1 MMIKHM
7 QHIIILFLFAC
18 KSDGNQEQFES
29 KSDWPTKE
37 IDRMLERCHQNG
49 SEDFNIDFACSCL
62 VEAVSDNITYKDFKA
77 IDNNQEGIFLPEEIE
92 LQEEVIKALL
102 DCVE

>member
-1 MMIKHM
+1 MKIASLF
-7 QHIIILFLFAC
+7 IISLFLFAC
-18 KSDGNQEQFES
+18 RSDGNQEQFGS
-29 KSDWPTKE
+29 NSDWPTE
-37 IDRMLERCHQNG
+37 QIDRMLERCTQNG

-77 IDNNQEGIFLPEEIE
+77 IDSNQEGIFLPEEIE
-92 LQEEVIKALL
+92 LQEEVIEALL

>member
-1 MMIKHM
+1 MKK
-7 QHIIILFLFAC
+7 IILFIISLALFAC
-18 KSDGNQEQFES
+18 NSDGNQEQFES
-29 KSDWPTKE
+29 KSDWPTEE

-62 VEAVSDNITYKDFKA
+62 VEAVSDNITYKNFKA
-77 IDNNQEGIFLPEEIE
+77 IDSNQEGIFLPEEIE

>member
-1 MMIKHM
+1 MK
-7 QHIIILFLFAC
+7 IISLSIVILFLFAC
-18 KSDGNQEQFES
+18 NSDEKKEQFES
-29 KSDWPTKE
+29 KSDWPTEE
-37 IDRMLERCHQNG
+37 IYKMLERCHQNG

-77 IDNNQEGIFLPEEIE
+77 IDSNQEGIFLPEEIE

-102 DCVE
+102 DCVD